1 MTFSSIVTWT
11 YDIFHFCG
19 HGILGTTF
27 VDEMAKFVDILPFFF
42 SILY

>member
-11 YDIFHFCG
+11 YDIFHFCS
-19 HGILGTTF
+19 HGILGAF